1 MIQFCVILPLV
12 CFQTNVTVSL
22 DVQTRSLIF
31 QAWPRTDSSTKLNV
45 CKSLSGD
52 LYKLSIQTGSQT
64 YALLQLQT
72 YGVGAQIDITIPC
85 GDLVNNCA
93 SAFKATS
100 AIYVMEFQNAKVVV
114 NEAAQNLRRVDF
126 NRRDCVRDPKLL
138 YGQNIQIAPG
148 VLSNVFKFSGTPT
161 QICKY
166 PLDSMA
172 TLIAN
177 DPTQKKA
184 VIKYS
189 AYPNFNLESVQF
201 SVSLSMLFQQGTYPC
216 VMMPSP
222 EKISWCNSMIQT
234 FATESFGYNQVQ
246 YFVPGKV
253 PNRDGTITRVAN
265 YSISYETNVVVN
277 TLQATFD
284 CQLEYITLRERPS
297 SNQHDEPRYKLLQ
310 HDDEQLHWVFLRQD
324 GNQSYIPG
332 ERRLQDREGVH
343 PGFHHK
349 VPGFELFIRVARLRP
364 FRQRDLLQGG
374 PSAAVYYF
382 NFSAKRPATDL
393 QKRCLAEDIPA
404 VSNFVCQLPSR
415 RDFSDFRFPS
425 LREHNQHLLEFH
437 VELAVRVLFQ
447 KRSRLHEHNNPS
459 QVPEFRQ
466 QILREP
472 RFQPRTSQRNNQRCG
487 SDRLQLGSD
496 QFYQR
501 QNGDCGG
508 EERSVAGSRGRG
520 GYGTYRSG
528 WYFQTA
534 GVIDLLNCCNVLQF
548 YIQFYKQINTKL

>member
-1 MIQFCVILPLV
+1 MIQFCVVQTLV

-31 QAWPRTDSSTKLNV
+31 KAWPRTDSSTELNV
-45 CKSLSGD
+45 CKQLSGD
-52 LYKLSIQTGSQT
+52 LYKLSIQMGSYT
-64 YALLQLQT
+64 YALSQLQT
-72 YGVGAQIDITIPC
+72 YGVRASIDITIPC
-85 GDLVNNCA
+85 ADLVNNCA

-114 NEAAQNLRRVDF
+114 NEAAQNLRIVDF
-126 NRRDCVRDPKLL
+126 NRKDCVRDPKLL

-201 SVSLSMLFQQGTYPC
+201 SVTLSMLFQQGTYPC
-216 VMMPSP
+216 VMMPSS

-284 CQLEYITLRERPS
+284 CYSSQNILLYANTLLLTNTMNPAINYCNTTMSSFIGFTYDKVVTRVIFQENEDFRTGKMFILDFTTRSQVLNSSSEWLDCDLSTNATYCKKILEQQSIISTFQLSAQQLIYKNDVLLKIFPLSPTLSVSCLQDATALISDSQACVSITNICS
-297 SNQHDEPRYKLLQ
+297 NATSNQQFTFSFKSAQDVNIITQAEFPNSESRYCSNSVFSR
-310 HDDEQLHWVFLRQD
+310 EQVR
-324 GNQSYIPG
+324 GITG
-332 ERRLQDREGVH
+332 GVVQI
-343 PGFHHK
+343 GSSF
-349 VPGFELFIRVARLRP
+349 VPI
-364 FRQRDLLQGG
+364 
-374 PSAAVYYF
+374 S
-382 NFSAKRPATDL
+382 S
-393 QKRCLAEDIPA
+393 
-404 VSNFVCQLPSR
+404 
-415 RDFSDFRFPS
+415 FSDGTA
-425 LREHNQHLLEFH
+425 
-437 VELAVRVLFQ
+437 VLAVKNVQWLVLMVVVVMG
-447 KRSRLHEHNNPS
+447 L
-459 QVPEFRQ
+459 
-466 QILREP
+466 I
-472 RFQPRTSQRNNQRCG
+472 
-487 SDRLQLGSD
+487 
-496 QFYQR
+496 
-501 QNGDCGG
+501 
-508 EERSVAGSRGRG
+508 VAVGI
-520 GYGTYRSG
+520 
-528 WYFQTA
+528 FKPL
-534 GVIDLLNCCNVLQF
+534 V
-548 YIQFYKQINTKL
+548 

>member
-1 MIQFCVILPLV
+1 MIQFCVIQTLV

-31 QAWPRTDSSTKLNV
+31 KAWPRTDSSTELNV
-45 CKSLSGD
+45 CKQLSGD
-52 LYKLSIQTGSQT
+52 LYKLSIQTGSYT
-64 YALLQLQT
+64 YALSQLQT
-72 YGVGAQIDITIPC
+72 YGVRASIDITIPC
-85 GDLVNNCA
+85 ADLVNNCA

-126 NRRDCVRDPKLL
+126 NRKDCVRDPKLL

-201 SVSLSMLFQQGTYPC
+201 SVTLSMLFQQGTYPC

-234 FATESFGYNQVQ
+234 FAAESFGYNQVQ

-284 CQLEYITLRERPS
+284 CYSSQNILLYANTLLLTNTMNPAINYCNTTMSSFIGFAYDKMVTRVIFQENEDFRTGKVFILDFTTRSQVLNSSSEWLDCNLSTDATYCKKILAQQSIISSYQLSAQQLIYKNNVLLKIFPLSPTLSVSCLQDATALISDSQACVSITNICSNATSNQRFIFSFKS
-297 SNQHDEPRYKLLQ
+297 SNNFINISTQAEFPNTESKYCANSVFSR
-310 HDDEQLHWVFLRQD
+310 EQAR
-324 GNQSYIPG
+324 GITS
-332 ERRLQDREGVH
+332 GVVQI
-343 PGFHHK
+343 G
-349 VPGFELFIRVARLRP
+349 
-364 FRQRDLLQGG
+364 
-374 PSAAVYYF
+374 S
-382 NFSAKRPATDL
+382 S
-393 QKRCLAEDIPA
+393 
-404 VSNFVCQLPSR
+404 FVQISS
-415 RDFSDFRFPS
+415 FSDGTA
-425 LREHNQHLLEFH
+425 
-437 VELAVRVLFQ
+437 VLAVKNVQWLVL
-447 KRSRLHEHNNPS
+447 
-459 QVPEFRQ
+459 
-466 QILREP
+466 
-472 RFQPRTSQRNNQRCG
+472 G
-487 SDRLQLGSD
+487 
-496 QFYQR
+496 
-501 QNGDCGG
+501 
-508 EERSVAGSRGRG
+508 VAVVMGLIVAVGI
-520 GYGTYRSG
+520 
-528 WYFQTA
+528 FKPL
-534 GVIDLLNCCNVLQF
+534 V
-548 YIQFYKQINTKL
+548 